1 MADSN
6 TSDSAIVPMEQ
17 YAELRKKVSVP
28 DSKNK
33 TSKWLLGQIHERKS
47 RINGYLSQIANLEGM
62 LEVAEDELKELQDRL
77 VKLEQIK

>member
-6 TSDSAIVPMEQ
+6 TSGANIVPTAQ
-17 YAELRKKVSVP
+17 YEELRKKLAVP

-33 TSKWLLGQIHERKS
+33 TEKWLLGQIHERQS
-47 RINGYLSQIANLEGM
+47 RIHGYKSQVANLEGM

-77 VKLEQIK
+77 VKLTQLK